1 MISRTQR
8 ERDIRAMRRYV
19 LLAQAAFVGV
29 SLFGAASLTLFF
41 EPSWLG
47 IAGAQRDSYRGDV
60 VWLLTGIGFLTFA
73 VVGIAFTGKWT
84 RRLIWVFEHVRPE
97 PMTLRLE
104 IDNTSEDTHYYA
116 LLSAAD
122 GSGGGVGPVWRVA
135 LYSPSWD
142 VRELS
147 GRGDLAQ
154 VYKEPGSEKP
164 AVIETG
170 SGLLWRMAGSGSA
183 EKLS

>member
-1 MISRTQR
+1 MRSRTQR
-8 ERDIRAMRRYV
+8 ERDIRALRRYV

-29 SLFGAASLTLFF
+29 SLFGAASLTAFF
-41 EPSWLG
+41 EPSWLS

-60 VWLLTGIGFLTFA
+60 VWLLTGVGFLASA

-84 RRLIWVFEHVRPE
+84 RRSIWILEHVRPE

-104 IDNTSEDTHYYA
+104 IDSTSEGTHYYA
-116 LLSAAD
+116 LLSAGD
-122 GSGGGVGPVWRVA
+122 GSRGGGGPVWRVA

-147 GRGDLAQ
+147 GRRVVAQ
-154 VYKEPGSEKP
+154 VYKE
-164 AVIETG
+164 
-170 SGLLWRMAGSGSA
+170 
-183 EKLS
+183 